1 MMHTVT
7 SPIAVIS
14 LNGVPSGNYYVEVA
28 AENIVGLGESVW
40 ILTTGMYMYM
50 SMLCVT
56 MDCIECR

>member
-28 AENIVGLGESVW
+28 AENIVGLGES
-40 ILTTGMYMYM
+40 ILMLTTGMYMHIN
-50 SMLCVT
+50 MLSAT
-56 MDCIECR
+56 IDCRL